1 MTEVSYSS
9 PAQTLIPHKRGPGP
23 LKHVQSAH
31 SSSSCF
37 HLMIISHT
45 LSRSYSSGQYSFN
58 TTRIYNRSLL
68 TRKGLLEN
76 CLWPRRIFICIIII
90 NLVRHCILLKKKKRT
105 VCHGTQRY
113 FLMWCC
119 FLILADIN
127 GCRHKPAANQWQNRE
142 GTTGHRKT
150 ICSFGKSRDK
160 LATQ

>member
-90 NLVRHCILLKKKKRT
+90 NLVRHCILLKKKKKDCVPWHT
-105 VCHGTQRY
+105 ALFSDVVLFLNPSGHQWLQTQ
-113 FLMWCC
+113 
-119 FLILADIN
+119 A
-127 GCRHKPAANQWQNRE
+127 
-142 GTTGHRKT
+142 
-150 ICSFGKSRDK
+150 SSKSMAK
-160 LATQ
+160 L